1 MYAPGRSNAV
11 KDLADEDRS
20 PVNVHPRL
28 VEHQTSPTPKR
39 KETCAGKEEGKG
51 VRNSI
56 RKEKIMN
63 TKGRRTKSQAR
74 MYAPGQSNTK
84 KEGDLRGEGWG
95 CGRGKKKKEKVLEIQ
110 LEKKLQ

>member
-1 MYAPGRSNAV
+1 
-11 KDLADEDRS
+11 
-20 PVNVHPRL
+20 
-28 VEHQTSPTPKR
+28 
-39 KETCAGKEEGKG
+39 
-51 VRNSI
+51 
-56 RKEKIMN
+56 MN